1 MDKSFLI
8 FLAVPLFFLMAFI
21 EFLWGLKIGK
31 NNYRINDA
39 FTGVALGLISRF
51 PTILNI
57 GFQGAVF
64 AFAATSLNL
73 KLLPADSIFTVIFAI
88 IMYDFCYYWMHRMS
102 HERKF
107 LWATHVVHH
116 HGEEFNLITA
126 MRQTSSGFLIK
137 WIFFTPILIV
147 GIPPQVFVLAGGI
160 NLIYQFWVH
169 TEHIG
174 KLGWMEKV
182 FITPSNHRIHHAKN
196 PEYIDAN
203 YGGIFILWDRLF
215 GTYIEEKD
223 NLKPLYGTV
232 TPLRSFNPVWANIEI
247 FWQMIR
253 DSFYTKNWG
262 DKIKVWFGR
271 TGWRPADVALKFPG
285 NQNKT
290 PLEEKFNPPLPLTGL
305 WYGRIQIVI
314 MPLIAMS
321 IFFTLGD
328 QVQIETIIF
337 GLFIFTSAFTTSM
350 VLLSS
355 KFALW
360 IELLRAP
367 AVLFLIFQT
376 SLIDSALLASNLF
389 AVQAII
395 NILFIVGTK
404 IALTP
409 FKPLNT

>member
-1 MDKSFLI
+1 MDKSQYI
-8 FLAVPLFFLMAFI
+8 FIAIPVFFLMAFI
-21 EFLWGLKIGK
+21 EFLWGLKKGK

-39 FTGVALGLISRF
+39 FTGVALGLMSRF
-51 PTILNI
+51 PTILNL
-57 GFQGAVF
+57 GFQTAVV
-64 AFAATSLNL
+64 AYAGNSLNL
-73 KLLPADSIFTVIFAI
+73 KLLPADSIFTIVFAI

-137 WIFFTPILIV
+137 WIFFIPMIII
-147 GIPPQVFVLAGGI
+147 GIPAKVFILAGGI

-174 KLGWMEKV
+174 KLGWMEKI

-223 NLKPLYGTV
+223 DLKPLYGTV
-232 TPLRSFNPVWANIEI
+232 TPLRTFNPIWANIEI

-271 TGWRPADVALKFPG
+271 TGWRPEDVTLRFPG
-285 NQNKT
+285 NPNKI
-290 PLEEKFNPPLPLTGL
+290 PLDEKFNPKLSLIGL
-305 WYGRIQIVI
+305 WYGRIQIVV
-314 MPLIAMS
+314 MPIIAIT

-328 QVQIETIIF
+328 QVEIETIAF
-337 GLFIFTSAFTTSM
+337 GLFIFTSAMTTSM
-350 VLLSS
+350 LLLNS
-355 KFALW
+355 KYALW
-360 IELLRAP
+360 VELARAP
-367 AVLFLIFQT
+367 VVLFLMFQT
-376 SLIDSALLASNLF
+376 SLIDSTLLAANLF
-389 AVQAII
+389 AAQAVI
-395 NILFIVGTK
+395 NIVFIVGAKVTV
-404 IALTP
+404 
-409 FKPLNT
+409 PLLRPLKT